1 MTGSDDEPVT
11 DATYPIRTEHL
22 TVRLLHDGDVDALTS
37 YRNDPEVSALQDWEL
52 AYPRE
57 RAERLVTFAKPAR
70 ASAAGHSAVATSWVQ
85 APGEPEPLGRVHL
98 DRREGRRR
106 GRGTARSLS
115 DDVQMPPA

>member
-11 DATYPIRTEHL
+11 DATYPIRTERL

-57 RAERLVTFAKPAR
+57 RAERLVTFAKASQGQRSRALGGRDELGAGAR
-70 ASAAGHSAVATSWVQ
+70 
-85 APGEPEPLGRVHL
+85 
-98 DRREGRRR
+98 
-106 GRGTARSLS
+106 
-115 DDVQMPPA
+115 